1 MKNQHSCL
9 LFFVKFPEKG
19 KVKLRL
25 SKDLNEEIVQELYQC
40 FILDT
45 LIMIEKMGIPFFIC
59 CSPPNKKNEFQ
70 SWLGSTHQYLTQKGK
85 DLGERMKN
93 SFKEVFPKGFQKAV
107 LIGSDSP
114 DLPEEYIKQAFT
126 TLETR
131 DVVLGPTFD
140 GGYYLIGFKAT
151 TFTPKVF
158 EDISWSSPLVFQQT
172 VTKIQHAKRSLGL
185 LPTWSDVDTISDLRI
200 LADRSTDTS
209 FKSSKTMTYL
219 RHHQIRLENN
229 HE

>member
-1 MKNQHSCL
+1 MKNQESCL
-9 LFFVKFPEKG
+9 LFFVKYPEKG

-25 SKDLNEEIVQELYQC
+25 SKDLDEGIAQELYQC

-45 LIMIEKMGIPFFIC
+45 LVMIEKMDIPFFIC
-59 CSPPNKKNEFQ
+59 VSPSSKKSEFQ
-70 SWLGSTHQYLTQKGK
+70 RWLGSTNQYLTQKGK

-93 SFKEVFPKGFQKAV
+93 SFKEVFAKGVQNAV

-114 DLPEEYIKQAFT
+114 DLPEEYIKQAFA

-140 GGYYLIGFKAT
+140 GGYYLIGFKAS
-151 TFTPKVF
+151 TFAPSAF
-158 EDISWSSPLVFQQT
+158 EDILWSSPMVFQQT
-172 VTKIQHAKRSLGL
+172 VTKIQHLKRSIGL
-185 LPTWSDVDTISDLRI
+185 LPTWSDIDTISDLRN
-200 LADRSTDTS
+200 LVDRSTNTS

-219 RHHQIRLENN
+219 QHHQISLGNN